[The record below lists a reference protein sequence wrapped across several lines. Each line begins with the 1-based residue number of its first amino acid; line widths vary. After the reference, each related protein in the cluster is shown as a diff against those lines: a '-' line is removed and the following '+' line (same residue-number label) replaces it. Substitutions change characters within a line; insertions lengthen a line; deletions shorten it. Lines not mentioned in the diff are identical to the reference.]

1 MNHPAY
7 ILHLHRTAR
16 VALLGLLLAVGGLG
30 CASSPESR
38 LYVFSASDS
47 WRAVAAREAGASRF
61 VVHFAPLNVP
71 SYLDRPPI
79 VTRVGDSEI
88 KANQFHRWGIP
99 LDVTITELLGATIAR
114 NHPEAYGDV
123 VPHRGH
129 LAAGYLVQVDIV
141 RLDGYLGGPVE
152 LIAQWKVSKH
162 NAGNEVVAQ
171 RLNRY
176 EQTAG
181 DPSFEAYI
189 EAVRSVVTKMGE
201 EISAALNERASAAP

>member
-1 MNHPAY
+1 MSHRTF

-16 VALLGLLLAVGGLG
+16 VALFGLLLAAGGFG

-47 WRAVAAREAGASRF
+47 WRAVAARDAGASQF
-61 VVHFAPLNVP
+61 VVRFAPLNIP

-99 LDVTITELLGATIAR
+99 LDITITEMLGATIAR
-114 NHPEAYGDV
+114 NHPEAYVDV

-152 LIAQWKVSKH
+152 LIAQWKVTKYG
-162 NAGNEVVAQ
+162 ATTEVVAQ

-176 EQTAG
+176 EQAAG
-181 DPSFEAYI
+181 APSYEAYI
-189 EAVRSVVTKMGE
+189 EAVRSVVMKMGE
-201 EISAALNERASAAP
+201 EISAALKQRESAAP